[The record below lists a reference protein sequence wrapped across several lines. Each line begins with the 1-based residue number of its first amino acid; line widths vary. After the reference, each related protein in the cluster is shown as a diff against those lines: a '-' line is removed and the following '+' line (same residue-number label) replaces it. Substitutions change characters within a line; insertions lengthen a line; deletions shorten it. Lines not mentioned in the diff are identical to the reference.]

1 LPSLS
6 ESISDLV
13 SSSEA
18 DEVVGFVCG
27 EGFGLD
33 AEDFFEFMAEAVLDE
48 AKRGGGEGAEKDAE
62 KRDFGW
68 SADFSRLLCSLFS
81 ARCFTPSLWD
91 GCDLM

>member
-1 LPSLS
+1 MPSLS

-33 AEDFFEFMAEAVLDE
+33 AEDFFELMAEAIFDFTYYFTGRTE
-48 AKRGGGEGAEKDAE
+48 AFNAPCIDN
-62 KRDFGW
+62 
-68 SADFSRLLCSLFS
+68 
-81 ARCFTPSLWD
+81 
-91 GCDLM
+91 